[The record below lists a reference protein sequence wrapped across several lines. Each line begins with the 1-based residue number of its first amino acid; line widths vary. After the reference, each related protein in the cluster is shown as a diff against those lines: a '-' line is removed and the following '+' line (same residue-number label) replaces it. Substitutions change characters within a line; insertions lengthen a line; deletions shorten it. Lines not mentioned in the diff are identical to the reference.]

1 MADADLKKY
10 DKKLVRAWAMYD
22 WANSAYALVISSA
35 IFPIFYEKV
44 TKTADGND
52 KLRFLGHE
60 FLNTELYSYAL
71 ALSFLVVALLS
82 PILSSIAD
90 YTGNKKVF
98 MKFFTYLGALSTLLL
113 FFFTGRENVG
123 FGLTFSVLAS
133 IGFWGSLVFYNAF
146 LPEIA
151 PPEKQD
157 YASALGFT
165 YGYIGSVL
173 LMIFNLVMITY
184 PEWFGIHNPTLP
196 ARISFLS
203 VGLWWMLFAQIPFGK
218 LPDNIYDNPP
228 RFRRKILLIGYR
240 KLYNVLKEI
249 RHQPYLRRFLYG
261 FFLYSFAA
269 QTIFYVAG
277 IFGSKELNL
286 PTEKLIL
293 TILVVQL
300 VGIVGALSFA
310 KLAEKIGNIRA
321 LQVILF
327 IWIVITLIAYFLDKN
342 DPNVEYWF
350 YFLGG
355 LVGLVMGS
363 IQTLSRSSYSKMLPE
378 DPGVHTTY
386 FSFYDVFE
394 KIAIVLGTFAF
405 GLLEWVTG
413 SMRAAVLLMMVFFA
427 LAFVILSPLH
437 RVFKQ
442 LNRREMP

>member
-1 MADADLKKY
+1 M
-10 DKKLVRAWAMYD
+10 
-22 WANSAYALVISSA
+22 VISSA

-52 KLRFLGHE
+52 RLSFLGYD
-60 FLNTELYSYAL
+60 FLNTELYSYSL
-71 ALSFLVVALLS
+71 AVSFLVVALMS

-90 YTGNKKVF
+90 YTGNKKIF
-98 MKFFTYLGALSTLLL
+98 MKFFTYLGAFSTMML
-113 FFFTGRENVG
+113 FFFDGRETVNI
-123 FGLTFSVLAS
+123 GLIFSVLAS
-133 IGFWGSLVFYNAF
+133 IGFWGGLVFYNAF

-165 YGYIGSVL
+165 YGYIGSVM
-173 LMIFNLVMITY
+173 LMIFNLLMIME
-184 PEWFGIHNPTLP
+184 PGWFGIENPTLP

-203 VGLWWMLFAQIPFGK
+203 VGIWWILFAQIPFAK
-218 LPDNIYDNPP
+218 LPDNIYENPP
-228 RFRRKILLIGYR
+228 PFQRNYLLKGYE
-240 KLYNVLKEI
+240 KLFSVLKEI
-249 RHQPYLRRFLYG
+249 RYQPYLRRFLYA

-277 IFGSKELNL
+277 IFGSKELGL
-286 PTEKLIL
+286 PTAKLIT

-300 VGIVGALSFA
+300 VGIIGALSFA
-310 KLAEKIGNIRA
+310 KIAEKIGNIRA
-321 LQVILF
+321 LQIVLIV
-327 IWIVITLIAYFLDKN
+327 WIIITVIAYYLDKS

-355 LVGLVMGS
+355 LVGMVMGS
-363 IQTLSRSSYSKMLPE
+363 IQTLSRSTYSKMLPD

-405 GLLEWVTG
+405 GYLEWLTG
-413 SMRAAVLLMMVFFA
+413 SMRSAILLMLVFFA
-427 LAFVILSPLH
+427 LAWIIVGPLH
-437 RVFKQ
+437 TYFKNSFSAAIKKNENQ
-442 LNRREMP
+442 TT